1 MAASTFAKA
10 RDEIDAKGKFDPASL
25 RVEDDGAVAGSCAG
39 SRPDDRYAV
48 RVRVGPSGAVEAACE
63 CPAARNPH
71 AFVQSTAP
79 GQAPRPTQ
87 PRGSCKHSA
96 ALLLWRARM
105 LRAPSDPN
113 PATGGEGESRPTP
126 TDAREDDDAAA
137 PRDAAPDASRASAA
151 GENAAARARPLA
163 PSPAP
168 AAAAPPASGRRRRRA
183 LPQSLAAAAAA
194 AAAPPPPKRSR
205 VATTK
210 KTPPPGGT
218 TATDDGGSA
227 PPRAH
232 SDGGAE
238 GRGARR
244 APGGRSRDAPSAAA
258 EVGATEV
265 GGGASHDPIVAKV
278 MMVTDA
284 DLLAA
289 AERAIEREASGAR
302 EAFGAREASGARS
315 RLTTSRPT
323 VPPEAT
329 TIVASAT
336 NDAEPAEA
344 QTRGGAPDANGDA
357 RGGGGGVESEGAR
370 VGSRVAE
377 APPPRD
383 RDRDRDRDP
392 AASARKGA
400 VDDLF
405 ASFLPTALRRPA
417 ASQPSRGDPGPGG
430 AGVGAAGGRSGGES
444 EGGSAASMDGGGGDA
459 RGVPKK
465 RISVAELMAGEGL
478 S

>member
-71 AFVQSTAP
+71 VFVQSTAP

-113 PATGGEGESRPTP
+113 PATGGEGESPLTP
-126 TDAREDDDAAA
+126 TDARGDDDADA

-151 GENAAARARPLA
+151 GENAAARARSLA
-163 PSPAP
+163 ASPPS

-194 AAAPPPPKRSR
+194 AAAAPPPPKRSR

-210 KTPPPGGT
+210 KTPPPGGP

-265 GGGASHDPIVAKV
+265 GGVASHDPIVAKV

-302 EAFGAREASGARS
+302 EASRARS

-329 TIVASAT
+329 TNVASAT
-336 NDAEPAEA
+336 NDAEHAEA
-344 QTRGGAPDANGDA
+344 QTRGGAPEADGDA

-417 ASQPSRGDPGPGG
+417 ASQPSREDSGPGG

-444 EGGSAASMDGGGGDA
+444 EGGPAGSRDGGGGDA
-459 RGVPKK
+459 RGAPKK